1 MSKGDRLEQIMKIVQ
16 VNIYKALANKDD
28 IDCIVINPELEM
40 HLRADADAVHKLTLE
55 EHDGR
60 MLTKIMGL
68 HILRSGNVPYNS
80 MVFGKR
86 VQWAYEEESNG

>member
-1 MSKGDRLEQIMKIVQ
+1 VSKGDRLEQIMKIVQ

-28 IDCIVINPELEM
+28 IDCIVINPKLEM
-40 HLRADADAVHKLTLE
+40 QLRAAADAVY
-55 EHDGR
+55 HDGR

-68 HILRSGNVPYNS
+68 HILRSGDVPYNS